1 MASRRVNSAAQP
13 GFRFSGSDQAGRV
26 PGVHEL
32 LEGLAHLIG
41 HRLGDGEALVR
52 VDLDPLGIADQHVHH
67 PVRIADAGH
76 VVVQGQRQ
84 GCALD
89 AHLRPEL
96 PTGRV
101 GPTLLIRTRDQRD
114 RLRLNPTISQQLTA
128 ERDVFSGVPGFR
140 LDQDRLVR
148 DSQLEGVSVELP
160 LYTANP
166 DDFKGCE
173 ELVDVV
179 AVHPRPNRP

>member
-1 MASRRVNSAAQP
+1 M
-13 GFRFSGSDQAGRV
+13 
-26 PGVHEL
+26 
-32 LEGLAHLIG
+32 
-41 HRLGDGEALVR
+41 
-52 VDLDPLGIADQHVHH
+52 
-67 PVRIADAGH
+67 
-76 VVVQGQRQ
+76 
-84 GCALD
+84 
-89 AHLRPEL
+89 
-96 PTGRV
+96 
-101 GPTLLIRTRDQRD
+101 IRTRDQRD